1 MIIQFKKKKMMM
13 NLKAANPSLE
23 KKDYDSQ
30 CYDYEIISFLIPFMG
45 LAQIQLIKPA
55 KNKGVKLIV
64 EK

>member
-1 MIIQFKKKKMMM
+1 MMMM